1 MPLGYLTMFLAGL
14 FTSLSPCLFPVLP
27 AYLMYLAKRVGK
39 SLTVTLSFVTT
50 LCLGLA
56 TYALTASVLGQEL
69 ITKYNLTPSTAA
81 TILSTIFLIL
91 AVVQLTP
98 AKEIGILASRV
109 ALRPKRAD
117 VLGAAL
123 LGLSFSLLA
132 APCASGPILALA
144 AQAALGTG
152 SITLLIA
159 SFSLGTSLPFILLG
173 VTAQGIGPKLHKSL
187 ARSRIIKYG
196 GELNALLLMLY
207 GVISLLSTEDP
218 VYFIDFQ
225 IHTLKKIDE
234 ILWTIVFIISG
245 LLMLYVEIKA
255 NVNSKV
261 RMLTCLLLSAGV
273 LRAMN
278 QYLLSEGRLSD
289 TLEIHANLTW
299 ILLCMETSVSLLA
312 FIGWFLAFATGNG
325 RFTRWISLCMAISIL
340 EKLIVIIPREYT
352 FITMLSYTVT
362 TLSIG
367 LSFTP
372 LAMLSPILSIGK
384 FVVYTKS

>member
-1 MPLGYLTMFLAGL
+1 MFLAGL

>member
-123 LGLSFSLLA
+123 LGLSFS
-132 APCASGPILALA
+132 
-144 AQAALGTG
+144 
-152 SITLLIA
+152 
-159 SFSLGTSLPFILLG
+159 
-173 VTAQGIGPKLHKSL
+173 
-187 ARSRIIKYG
+187 
-196 GELNALLLMLY
+196 
-207 GVISLLSTEDP
+207 
-218 VYFIDFQ
+218 
-225 IHTLKKIDE
+225 
-234 ILWTIVFIISG
+234 
-245 LLMLYVEIKA
+245 
-255 NVNSKV
+255 
-261 RMLTCLLLSAGV
+261 
-273 LRAMN
+273 
-278 QYLLSEGRLSD
+278 
-289 TLEIHANLTW
+289 
-299 ILLCMETSVSLLA
+299 
-312 FIGWFLAFATGNG
+312 
-325 RFTRWISLCMAISIL
+325 
-340 EKLIVIIPREYT
+340 
-352 FITMLSYTVT
+352 
-362 TLSIG
+362 
-367 LSFTP
+367 
-372 LAMLSPILSIGK
+372 
-384 FVVYTKS
+384 